1 MDISVEREDG
11 MVWVGVTGR
20 VDGATAEECH
30 KRVMAALEPA
40 DPGDMDKLDAA
51 LKRPSQETGKSGP
64 AASTPDS
71 PDD

>member
-1 MDISVEREDG
+1 MTNLKEVRRKGKIERFIREREKD
-11 MVWVGVTGR
+11 
-20 VDGATAEECH
+20 
-30 KRVMAALEPA
+30 AL
-40 DPGDMDKLDAA
+40 GDMDKLDAA